1 MEEVEVS
8 QVQVQV
14 QVQVSRCTGEKF
26 LFYVV
31 EKVSTR
37 RLSQSVKLKAVVG
50 RRYTLGESQS
60 L

>member
-1 MEEVEVS
+1 VEEVEVS

-37 RLSQSVKLKAVVG
+37 RLSQSVKAVVG